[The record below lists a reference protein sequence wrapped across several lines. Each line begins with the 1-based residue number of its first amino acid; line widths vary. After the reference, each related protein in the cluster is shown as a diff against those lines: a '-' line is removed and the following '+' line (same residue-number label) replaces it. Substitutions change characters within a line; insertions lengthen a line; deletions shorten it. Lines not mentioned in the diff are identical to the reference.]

1 MILKMNSQTKPVKIR
16 IKSGGEEH
24 ASLNSLKNN
33 FHVLDVCDLLD
44 NRLSRWLRQQNQHE
58 LANELDVLFPAASFE
73 INDETIVSLLR
84 LFFRHDIP
92 SITFG
97 LLDFAK
103 YWHEHNDMVNFMNLL
118 KVNLTVTKYY
128 YYNNKTLLSDKEW
141 ESLFIQYKGIEKETD
156 EILNNF
162 KNEKAK
168 QDDIIPKVQLE
179 NIIRQYSSA
188 LIIEIDYKNQKEV
201 ELVDFLYKCKNTK
214 NLLANWEDK
223 IYEHGIRKKRL
234 MNMGVVSKG
243 HSKEWKM
250 IKELTDSFM
259 TYGKVYPPKELNG
272 LPHSIGCSLS
282 MIDCIDKIAIDTIYS
297 YENKSN

>member
-1 MILKMNSQTKPVKIR
+1 M
-16 IKSGGEEH
+16 
-24 ASLNSLKNN
+24 
-33 FHVLDVCDLLD
+33 
-44 NRLSRWLRQQNQHE
+44 
-58 LANELDVLFPAASFE
+58 
-73 INDETIVSLLR
+73 
-84 LFFRHDIP
+84 
-92 SITFG
+92 
-97 LLDFAK
+97 
-103 YWHEHNDMVNFMNLL
+103 
-118 KVNLTVTKYY
+118 
-128 YYNNKTLLSDKEW
+128 
-141 ESLFIQYKGIEKETD
+141 
-156 EILNNF
+156 NNF

-179 NIIRQYSSA
+179 NIIRQYRSA
-188 LIIEIDYKNQKEV
+188 SIIEIDYKNQKEV

-234 MNMGVVSKG
+234 MNMGVVSKR